1 MAFDENKFDLDRIKK
16 KYNISQASI
25 DGLPFEE
32 DELEKIYNDFR
43 NTIPELEKKRN
54 EILSYLNEELVDKVH
69 SIRGRVKE
77 PDHLIEKIVRNVNG
91 KPDKYGE
98 LGLGN
103 YNKIITDLIGI
114 RVIILDKRQ
123 WRAVHD
129 VLLNIFKNEP
139 ERYVKNPKDIETLYD
154 RYLEEFQE
162 KGLDKAYH
170 AEKPVVYITSEDD
183 REIYKDDSLNIDN
196 SKSHYRS
203 IHYIIRYGKIYFEI
217 QVRTL
222 FEEGWLEFDHQI
234 KYPYDQNNRKKQEYA
249 NILSNLAVA
258 ADNLISF
265 YDEKS
270 FELTDSKEEKK
281 DDVSS
286 VTQDEDD
293 NSEDTNDKMTKRY

>member
-32 DELEKIYNDFR
+32 DELEKIYYDFCT
-43 NTIPELEKKRN
+43 TIPKLEEKKN
-54 EILSYLNEELVDKVH
+54 EILSYLNKELGDKVH

-129 VLLNIFKNEP
+129 VLLNIFRDEP
-139 ERYVKNPKDIETLYD
+139 DRYVKHPKDIETLYD
-154 RYLEEFQE
+154 QYLDEFQE
-162 KGLDKAYH
+162 KDLDKAYH

-234 KYPYDQNNRKKQEYA
+234 KYPYDRNNRKKQEYA

-270 FELTDSKEEKK
+270 FEMAERKEEQGEE
-281 DDVSS
+281 VSS
-286 VTQDEDD
+286 VIQNEDD
-293 NSEDTNDKMTKRY
+293 NPKDTHDKMTKRY